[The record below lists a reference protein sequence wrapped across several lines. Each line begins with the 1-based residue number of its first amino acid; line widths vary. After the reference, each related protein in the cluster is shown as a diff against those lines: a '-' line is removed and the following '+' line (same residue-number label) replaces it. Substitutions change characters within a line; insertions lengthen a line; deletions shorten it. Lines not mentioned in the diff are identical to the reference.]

1 MKGWAKWI
9 GALIGFSVFG
19 FFGAIVGYAVGAMI
33 DARGNVEWDER
44 FTSSTSGSSGYR
56 SYSSGQQAYTQSR
69 TGDFAASLL
78 VLTAAVMKAD
88 GKVLKSELNYVK
100 QFYVRQFGEVKTRE
114 QMRAL
119 RDLLEQNI
127 DVRNVCHQIRFQMQY
142 ASRLQLLHYLFGIA
156 NADQQISNSEQI
168 TIQRIAGFMGINMS
182 DFESIKAMFI
192 KNTASDYKILE
203 ITQDASEEEIK
214 KAYRKMAKK
223 HHPDKVTHL
232 GEDVKK
238 QAEEK
243 FRKVQ
248 EAYENLKKSRGFS

>member
-9 GALIGFSVFG
+9 GALIGFAVMR
-19 FFGAIVGYAVGAMI
+19 FFGAMIGFVIGSMI
-33 DARGNVEWDER
+33 DVRSKVEWDEK
-44 FTSSTSGSSGYR
+44 FASSDD
-56 SYSSGQQAYTQSR
+56 YSAQQVYQRTR

-88 GKVLKSELNYVK
+88 GKVLKSELEYVK
-100 QFYVRQFGEVKTRE
+100 KFYIGQFGELKTKQ
-114 QMRAL
+114 QMQAL
-119 RDLLEQNI
+119 REILKQPLDTRGI
-127 DVRNVCHQIRFQMQY
+127 SHQIRYQMQY

-156 NADQQISNSEQI
+156 QADGNISDSEVVC
-168 TIQRIAGFMGINMS
+168 IQRISGFLGIS
-182 DFESIKAMFI
+182 LADFGSIKAMFVRQ
-192 KNTASDYKILE
+192 TGSDYKILE
-203 ITQDASEEEIK
+203 VTQDASDDELK

-223 HHPDKVTHL
+223 YHPDKVNHL

-248 EAYENLKKSRGFS
+248 EAYENLKKVRGFS